1 MLLHDPD
8 YPVGC
13 LFLHLPQPNF
23 MTRSKLSDS
32 DKQTITQLFRESEE
46 TIAQLAD
53 RFAVSSSTIRRIL
66 KNQLPD
72 QEYDA
77 LLATK
82 QEKRTPKS
90 TRKGAASAIQTPDPV
105 PQTPDPVPQ
114 KTESV
119 ASTRPALIKKRDR
132 TVDDVTSAKEES
144 KPVSLPK
151 LAGDEDLA
159 EIIADIEHDLHDPT
173 LDEVDED
180 EDLDEFEADDAD
192 EGEEDDAL
200 EQQSPLEVNL
210 ESAELIQVRPF
221 SEVSFPKTC
230 YLVVDRSAELITCP
244 LQAFGELGTIPED
257 DVNAKTLPIFDNHR
271 IARRFSHRNQRIV
284 KVPNGNVLKKT
295 YSQLVAKGI
304 TRLLINGHVY
314 ELCRGAL
321 QDLGHADL

>member
-8 YPVGC
+8 DPVGY

-90 TRKGAASAIQTPDPV
+90 TRKGSASAIQTPDPV
-105 PQTPDPVPQ
+105 PQ
-114 KTESV
+114 KTDSV
-119 ASTRPALIKKRDR
+119 ASPRPALIKKRDR
-132 TVDDVTSAKEES
+132 TVVNDGTNAKGES
-144 KPVSLPK
+144 QPVPLPK
-151 LAGDEDLA
+151 LAEDEDLA
-159 EIIADIEHDLHDPT
+159 EIIADIEHDLHDPP

-180 EDLDEFEADDAD
+180 EDLDDFEADDAD
-192 EGEEDDAL
+192 ESEEDETL
-200 EQQSPLEVNL
+200 EPQSPLGVTL
-210 ESAELIQVRPF
+210 ESEALIQVRPF

-314 ELCRGAL
+314 AL
-321 QDLGHADL
+321 